1 MKLQVIVLVRL
12 FESTVLTNCAV
23 DISDTAYRI
32 SIALDVINHDGGDLD
47 PPVLILQISYPD
59 KYPDVAP
66 HVEISAPPNAPKYP
80 HLNVQEDR
88 AHLLETLE
96 PIIEENLGMAMIFA
110 LVDSLKQGAELLIA
124 GRQAAVQAMKEFEA
138 AKAEEEENRKFHGTA
153 VTKESFVEWR
163 TRFQREMEEEER
175 RQEERDADEKSKK
188 KAGTKE
194 EKRLTGK
201 QLWERGLAAKGDYDE
216 GDDDLLPEKLEK
228 LDLIS

>member
-1 MKLQVIVLVRL
+1 LQVIVLIRL
-12 FESTVLTNCAV
+12 FESTVLTNYAV
-23 DISDTAYRI
+23 DVSDTAYRI
-32 SIALDVINHDGGDLD
+32 SIALDVTNHDGDDLD
-47 PPVLILQISYPD
+47 PPVLILQVSYPE

-66 HVEISAPPNAPKYP
+66 HLEISALANAPKYP

-88 AHLLETLE
+88 ARLLEALE

-110 LVDSLKQGAELLIA
+110 LVDSLKQSAELLIA
-124 GRQAAVQAMKEFEA
+124 DRQAAVQAMKEFEA
-138 AKAEEEENRKFHGTA
+138 AKADEEENRKFHGTA
-153 VTKESFVEWR
+153 VTKESFLKWR

-175 RQEERDADEKSKK
+175 RRQEERDTDEKSKK

-201 QLWERGLAAKGDYDE
+201 QLWERGLAGRGDYDE

-228 LDLIS
+228 LDVVS